1 MRWAFFLRHTAML
14 LLAASAFMGGAQAG
28 QSELSIT
35 AYVPKR
41 VKLEVLSQPGTLTV
55 TPDDVRRGYV
65 EVSMPMQVAVRANT
79 DHYALVFSGAG
90 DVVRQAQVQGLDG
103 LVQFDGTGAMVP
115 QRVTMRPSQ
124 QKLHELRFRFMLAA
138 NTSPGA
144 HPWPMQ
150 VSAMPL

>member
-1 MRWAFFLRHTAML
+1 MPSIRFLPRCLALVLAF
-14 LLAASAFMGGAQAG
+14 AAGASLAG
-28 QSELSIT
+28 QSELAIQ

-55 TPDDVRRGYV
+55 TAEDVRRGYV
-65 EVSMPMQVAVRANT
+65 EAPVPVQVAVKANT
-79 DHYALVFSGAG
+79 DQYAIVFSGAG

-115 QRVTMRPSQ
+115 QRVTLRPSQ

-138 NTSPGA
+138 NTAPGA
-144 HPWPMQ
+144 HPWPLQ